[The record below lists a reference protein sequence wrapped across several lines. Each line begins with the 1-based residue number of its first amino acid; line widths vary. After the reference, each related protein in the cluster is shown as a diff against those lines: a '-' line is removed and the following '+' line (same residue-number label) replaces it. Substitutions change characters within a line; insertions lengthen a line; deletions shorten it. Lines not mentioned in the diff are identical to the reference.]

1 MKKIFFFK
9 KSRIVILLLL
19 LFGPGLYP
27 EIFAELPSKY
37 AQDQPLTEVLI
48 EFEERYK
55 VFFNYKSSLVKNKA
69 VDFDFREGES
79 IESAIDR
86 LLTKTDLSYELYHE
100 KYILLFQ
107 DTRKGKKDAK
117 KIRRKINQINKL
129 EQRGNLSLLRQ
140 QQNPT
145 DRLLVLAYGSA
156 ELKARIQ
163 ISGTIT
169 GEEGEPLVGV
179 TVRVKGTSRGTLTDD
194 NGKYSIDVPDENAVL
209 VFSYIGYSPQEI
221 VVGTQSVIDLQLVA
235 NIASLDEVVVVG
247 YGTQKKEHLTSSV
260 ATVDEQDIQNRP
272 VRSLA
277 EMLTASVPNLNI
289 NINGSAPD
297 DNPSL
302 NIRGFTGFNFA
313 GNTATGPQS
322 AAPLVLVDGV
332 AQDIRYVNPYDVE
345 NISVLKD
352 ASAAAIYGN
361 RGANG
366 VILITTKSGNKR
378 EQLSINFSSDF
389 QLSRPLGIPDQYD
402 SYQRAL
408 IANEYLTNSNR
419 QPMDPTQLE
428 LIRQYVEG
436 EIDYKNEIGPN
447 GKYIKVSGY
456 HANEDIGA
464 AAFRENI
471 FNHRHN
477 LSIGGGTEKSTFYF
491 SYGRDARDGIYN
503 SDVDYAVRNTASVRA
518 STDITN
524 WLTVG
529 VNSRFTKE
537 ESLRPQIWNRGGNG
551 VNGQDDGTIFENIF
565 DTNHFPITE
574 DNGSY
579 NEFSL
584 IPSIKG
590 LAGTYDNDVNEVFNK
605 ANVEIRPLEGL
616 TLTADYALKFNNR
629 AAVRTQFAHFG
640 FDADGTPVDSRR
652 NPTQNAVTKSNQ
664 NTTYSVMNV
673 SASYTRQF
681 GAHEFL
687 VLAGYNEEQLRYEEV
702 FAFRS
707 DFYTTSIPSLNA
719 AFGDN
724 ILADDDINTWANAG
738 AFFRFNYN
746 YKGKYLLEMNSR
758 YDASSRFAPED
769 RWAFFP
775 AVSAGYNIHQENW
788 WPLKGLVDR
797 LKLTANWGEQGDP
810 ARSGLYPYISTIGT
824 SSQAGTVIGGTRP
837 PTASQPS
844 LIPENLTWVRVRNI
858 GFGGEIGLLN
868 NRLQAEYQWY
878 QRTSYDQIG
887 PAEKLPAVLGIE
899 PPRTNNSV
907 SETRGWE
914 VLVRWQDRLGSLAGS
929 PLNYSVRFGMSDYIG
944 YVVEYSDPNEA
955 GLRNVWTPGQMFGEL
970 YGVDV
975 IGIAQNTE
983 DVLNNPHW
991 IKHARANREW
1001 FIPGDLLYADT
1012 NGDGVIDQG
1021 NGGLW
1026 YAQGDRSLLGY
1037 NYPRYRYN
1045 IALQADWKGFSFS
1058 ALFDGVGQQMVY
1070 SFRRPLVGAFRWV
1083 DPYLIEEHGY
1093 WRTDRT
1099 DAFLPRH
1106 YWTINN
1112 QVPHAAMPNRRYAFN
1127 LAHLR
1132 IKNLSL
1138 SYQLPV
1144 NIAGKVGLRNATF
1157 NLSIENA
1164 GFIYRKQWNKSVDPI
1179 QIEDDAR
1186 TYPPVRTFSAGLRV
1200 GI

>member
-1 MKKIFFFK
+1 MKKLK
-9 KSRIVILLLL
+9 LKLTTILLLILGLASPPLNGQANQNVSFAAQSIL
-19 LFGPGLYP
+19 LTDAL
-27 EIFAELPSKY
+27 
-37 AQDQPLTEVLI
+37 DQLS
-48 EFEERYK
+48 EEYQ
-55 VFFNYKSSLVKNKA
+55 VFFAYDADLLRNIEVDNDLRRYRSLEEAVTGVLRKSSLK
-69 VDFDFREGES
+69 
-79 IESAIDR
+79 
-86 LLTKTDLSYELYHE
+86 YELVNS
-100 KYILLFQ
+100 KYCVIFK
-107 DTRKGKKDAK
+107 DTRQGARNKKK
-117 KIRRKINQINKL
+117 LERKIRQIEAL
-129 EQRGNLSLLRQ
+129 EKKGNLSLQRSGKVSKNQLPLR
-140 QQNPT
+140 
-145 DRLLVLAYGSA
+145 A
-156 ELKARIQ
+156 
-163 ISGTIT
+163 ISRGFSTLT
-169 GEEGEPLVGV
+169 AAFPVSGQVTSEEGEPLIGV
-179 TVRVKGTSRGTLTDD
+179 NILVKGTSTGTVTDLD
-194 NGKYSIDVPDENAVL
+194 GNYQLDVPDDATTL
-209 VFSYIGYSPQEI
+209 LFSYTGYEPQEVEI
-221 VVGTQSVIDLQLVA
+221 TGRSLIDVVLQTSTEL
-235 NIASLDEVVVVG
+235 LEEVVVIG
-247 YGTQKKEHLTSSV
+247 YGVQKKEHLTSSV
-260 ATVDEQDIQNRP
+260 ATVDNEDLQNRP
-272 VRSLA
+272 VRSVA

-302 NIRGFTGFNFA
+302 NIRGFTGFNFT
-313 GNTATGPQS
+313 GGPQS

-345 NISVLKD
+345 DISVLKD

-366 VILITTKSGNKR
+366 VILITTKTGKKGER
-378 EQLSINFSSDF
+378 LSINFSSDF

-408 IANEYLTNSNR
+408 ISNEFLTNSNR

-428 LIRQYVEG
+428 LIRQYVDG

-471 FNHRHN
+471 LNHRHN

-491 SYGRDARDGIYN
+491 SYGRDQRDGIYN
-503 SDVDYAVRNTASVRA
+503 SEVDYAVRNTASLRA
-518 STDITN
+518 STDITD

-537 ESLRPQIWNRGGNG
+537 KTLRPQIWNSGGNG
-551 VNGQDDGTIFENIF
+551 VDGQTDGTIFENIF

-574 DNGSY
+574 DNGSW

-590 LAGTYDNDVNEVFNK
+590 VAGTYDNVWNEVFNK
-605 ANVEIRPLEGL
+605 ADVEIRPLEGL
-616 TLTADYALKFNNR
+616 TLTADYALRFNHR
-629 AAVRTQFAHFG
+629 FADRTQFAFFG

-652 NPTQNAVTKSNQ
+652 NPTQDAVTKSSQ
-664 NTTYSVMNV
+664 NTTYSVMNL

-681 GAHEFL
+681 GNHEFL
-687 VLAGYNEEQLRYEEV
+687 VLAGYNEEEQRYEELYG
-702 FAFRS
+702 FRS
-707 DFYTTSIPSLNA
+707 DFYTTTIPSLNA

-724 ILADDDINTWANAG
+724 ILVDDDIATWANAG
-738 AFFRFNYN
+738 AFFRLNYN

-775 AVSAGYNIHQENW
+775 AFSAGYNIHRENF
-788 WPLKGLVDR
+788 WPFEGVIDR
-797 LKLTANWGEQGDP
+797 FKITANWGEQGDP

-837 PTASQPS
+837 PTASQPG

-878 QRTSYDQIG
+878 QRTSYDQVG
-887 PAEKLPAVLGIE
+887 PAEKLPEVLGIE

-914 VLVRWQDRLGSLAGS
+914 VLMRWQDRLGSLAGS

-975 IGIAQNTE
+975 IGIAQSTE

-991 IKHARANREW
+991 VKHARANGTW

-1012 NGDGVIDQG
+1012 NGDGVVDQG

-1037 NYPRYRYN
+1037 TYPRYRYN
-1045 IALQADWKGFSFS
+1045 IALQANWKGLSLS
-1058 ALFDGVGQQMVY
+1058 ALFDGVGKQTVY
-1070 SFRRPLVGAFRWV
+1070 QFRRSLVGAFRWI
-1083 DPYLIEEHGY
+1083 DPYIVEELGY

-1112 QVPHAAMPNRRYAFN
+1112 QVPHAAMANSRYAFN

-1132 IKNLSL
+1132 IKNINL
-1138 SYQLPV
+1138 SYELPV
-1144 NIAGKVGLRNATF
+1144 QVVQKFGLSNWAFNFSVENVGF
-1157 NLSIENA
+1157 V
-1164 GFIYRKQWNKSVDPI
+1164 YRKQWNKNVDPI
-1179 QIEDDAR
+1179 QIEDGGR
-1186 TYPPVRTFSAGLRV
+1186 TYPPVRTFSLGLRV